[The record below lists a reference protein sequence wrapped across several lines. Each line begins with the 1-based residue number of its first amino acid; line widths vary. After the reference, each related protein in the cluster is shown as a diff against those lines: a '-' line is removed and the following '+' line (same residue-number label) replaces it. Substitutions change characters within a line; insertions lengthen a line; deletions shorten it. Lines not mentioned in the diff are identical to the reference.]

1 MTRHPESETPK
12 EPEARDRPDDRPT
25 PAPQA
30 QPTSTAEWVSLAVAS
45 VLLIGVIGLV
55 GFLWASDQ
63 QRQPP
68 ILQVTPSPLRQS
80 QGEFYVPFEVTNV
93 GGETAESV
101 QVIAELQINGVTVE
115 SGEQILEFLSSQETA
130 GGAFVFTRDPRLGTV
145 KIRVAS
151 YQNP

>member
-1 MTRHPESETPK
+1 VTLHQTPDSPPEE
-12 EPEARDRPDDRPT
+12 EA
-25 PAPQA
+25 A
-30 QPTSTAEWVSLAVAS
+30 QPSAIAQPSSTAEWVSLALAS

-55 GFLWASDQ
+55 SFLWASDR

-68 ILQVTPSPLRQS
+68 ILQVTRSQVRQS
-80 QGEFYVPFEVTNV
+80 QGKFYIPFAVTNV

-101 QVIAELQINGVTVE
+101 QVIGELQINGITVE

-130 GGAFVFTRDPRLGTV
+130 GGAFVFTRNPKLGTV
-145 KIRVAS
+145 TIRVAS